1 MRPPAMPL
9 QERNAIAKRLKD
21 AIYGNPAMTIF
32 QASKESGVATD
43 TITRIIRGAV
53 PSSITANR
61 LLNLWS
67 GGKA

>member
-1 MRPPAMPL
+1 M
-9 QERNAIAKRLKD
+9 
-21 AIYGNPAMTIF
+21 AIYGNPAMTIL

-67 GGKA
+67 KP